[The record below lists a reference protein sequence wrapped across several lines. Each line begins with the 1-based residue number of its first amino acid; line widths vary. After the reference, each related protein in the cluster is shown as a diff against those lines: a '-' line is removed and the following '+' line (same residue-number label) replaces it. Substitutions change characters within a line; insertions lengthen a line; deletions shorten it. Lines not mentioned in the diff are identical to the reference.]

1 MMYLPDLFG
10 DDLFDDEL
18 NFEDAFNDLDRQF
31 AREVSRKNPLY
42 GKHAKN
48 LMKTDVREKD
58 GRYLVS
64 VDLPGFNKDEIKL
77 SLNDGYLTIETN
89 KAVDHNEKDK
99 KGRLVRKERYAGN
112 LGRSFYVGKGVAQK
126 DIQAKYEN
134 GVLTISLPKLDS
146 RQEADSAAISIE

>member
-31 AREVSRKNPLY
+31 TKEISRKDPLY

-48 LMKTDVREKD
+48 LMKTDVREED
-58 GRYLVS
+58 GNYVVS
-64 VDLPGFNKDEIKL
+64 VDLPGFKKDEIKL
-77 SLNDGYLTIETN
+77 SLKDGYLNIETN
-89 KAVDHNEKDK
+89 KSLDRNEKDK

-112 LGRSFYVGKGVAQK
+112 LGRSFYVGNGITEK
-126 DIQAKYEN
+126 DVHAKYEN
-134 GVLTISLPKLDS
+134 GVLTITLPKRDHEELDNQS
-146 RQEADSAAISIE
+146 ISIE

>member
-31 AREVSRKNPLY
+31 TKEISRKNPLY

-48 LMKTDVREKD
+48 LMKTDVREED
-58 GRYLVS
+58 GNYVVS

-77 SLNDGYLTIETN
+77 SLKDGYLNIETN
-89 KAVDHNEKDK
+89 KSLDRNEKDK

-112 LGRSFYVGKGVAQK
+112 LGRSFYVGNGITEK
-126 DIQAKYEN
+126 DVHAKYEN
-134 GVLTISLPKLDS
+134 GVLTVTLPERDHKVVDN
-146 RQEADSAAISIE
+146 QSITIE

>member
-31 AREVSRKNPLY
+31 TKEISRKDPLY

-48 LMKTDVREKD
+48 LMKTDVREED
-58 GRYLVS
+58 GNYVVS
-64 VDLPGFNKDEIKL
+64 IDLPGFKKDEIKL
-77 SLNDGYLTIETN
+77 SLKDGYLNIETN
-89 KAVDHNEKDK
+89 KSLDRNEKDK

-112 LGRSFYVGKGVAQK
+112 LGRSFYVGNGITEK
-126 DIQAKYEN
+126 DVHAKYEN
-134 GVLTISLPKLDS
+134 GVLTITLPKRDHEELDNQS
-146 RQEADSAAISIE
+146 ISIE